1 MRRLASGLIV
11 YTESE
16 AASLRAVHTEVAIT
30 AAVNALYRQSDL
42 GRPRPGAL
50 VTDLV
55 CVGRLA
61 ATKRPELLL
70 DAFIEASP
78 HLPREVRLLF
88 IGDGPLRGWIE
99 QRVLAEGLEDRV
111 LLRGHVS
118 DVEAVRDVFER
129 AIASVAPGEAGLS
142 IIQSLGFGVPM
153 ILADGARHGPEI
165 EAARPDENVVL
176 FRSGS
181 TDALARAML
190 DVVAE
195 RDVWLARRSRIAAA
209 AHQRYSIEATATS
222 FIAGLYPAAAND
234 GAR

>member
-11 YTESE
+11 YTESQ
-16 AASLRAVHTEVAIT
+16 AASVRAVPTDVAVT
-30 AAVNALYRQSDL
+30 AAVKALYRQSDL

-61 ATKRPELLL
+61 ATKRPELL
-70 DAFIEASP
+70 ASSREALIS
-78 HLPREVRLLF
+78 HVRLLF
-88 IGDGPLRGWIE
+88 
-99 QRVLAEGLEDRV
+99 
-111 LLRGHVS
+111 
-118 DVEAVRDVFER
+118 
-129 AIASVAPGEAGLS
+129 
-142 IIQSLGFGVPM
+142 

-165 EAARPDENVVL
+165 ESARPDESVVR
-176 FRSGS
+176 FRSCS

-195 RDVWLARRSRIAAA
+195 RDVWLARRSWIEAA
-209 AHQRYSIEATATS
+209 AHPRYSIEAMATS
-222 FIAGLYPAAAND
+222 FIVSLYPAPAND